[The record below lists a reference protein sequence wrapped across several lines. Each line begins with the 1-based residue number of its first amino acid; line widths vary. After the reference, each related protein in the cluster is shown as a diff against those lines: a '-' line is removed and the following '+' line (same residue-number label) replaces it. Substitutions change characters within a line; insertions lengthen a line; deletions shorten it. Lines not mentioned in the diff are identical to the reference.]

1 MSRECPSPTCPI
13 RARWNLSLTDMRP
26 LAIPRIQ
33 FSAAAGQTLM
43 LRVLI
48 FHQQQFESTNHEQ
61 KSFATKSSKFLSCV
75 RTDRIISFHSC
86 PRLLT
91 SPGPTPPGNRVV
103 ITQVIWDGQHPVM
116 DNPYYR
122 TQEQVDALVNKAGKI
137 NAAIGI
143 KLMGLSH
150 LLKQPIDLSEHL
162 R

>member
-1 MSRECPSPTCPI
+1 MNRNRSQPNRRSFLVASGLTGLSVSIPALASSR
-13 RARWNLSLTDMRP
+13 
-26 LAIPRIQ
+26 
-33 FSAAAGQTLM
+33 
-43 LRVLI
+43 V
-48 FHQQQFESTNHEQ
+48 
-61 KSFATKSSKFLSCV
+61 
-75 RTDRIISFHSC
+75 
-86 PRLLT
+86 
-91 SPGPTPPGNRVV
+91 PGPTPPGNRVV